1 MVKVLPYPFFF
12 ALKGSYFTGAW
23 NRFKSIKKEQNYV
36 VMWWPLWE
44 ALQSRKHSSFV
55 CLSLPRTPSMVPNL
69 PHLMVI
75 KSVSVVH
82 VCIGKTP
89 ARLVPLIPMPTFA
102 RYVSIIYLAT
112 DATYFHGQLW
122 RLVFFC
128 INIINIAS
136 FLQLQGS
143 TWKGGAATWCE
154 PLLPSGSDFAT
165 EANGGSVHQQKISFT
180 CNHLWMDKSQAL

>member
-12 ALKGSYFTGAW
+12 ALKSSYFTGAW
-23 NRFKSIKKEQNYV
+23 NRFKSIKKEQSYV

-89 ARLVPLIPMPTFA
+89 ARLVPLIPMPPIRPLCFNYLSCH
-102 RYVSIIYLAT
+102 RRSILSRATLASSLLLYQHHKYRFLP
-112 DATYFHGQLW
+112 A
-122 RLVFFC
+122 
-128 INIINIAS
+128 AS
-136 FLQLQGS
+136 GFNVKRG
-143 TWKGGAATWCE
+143 
-154 PLLPSGSDFAT
+154 GSDMMWAT
-165 EANGGSVHQQKISFT
+165 LAEWKRLCHWS
-180 CNHLWMDKSQAL
+180 